1 MQTFWKWLIHRHPGS
16 PRGIENI
23 ANRFFPVHVA
33 IAVLATSL
41 IKSDPFTFASKA
53 LFPASSIL
61 IGMSLA
67 WTTRASTLLQSADLR
82 DALFRNDRRAED
94 YVYGFQL
101 AILVIMLMVT
111 YVAIMAGGGLS
122 VNVFGQETDSL
133 LSGFWLYLL
142 LSLAMRE
149 CWGVVNFTNLLSLL
163 DYRRSEKR

>member
-1 MQTFWKWLIHRHPGS
+1 
-16 PRGIENI
+16 
-23 ANRFFPVHVA
+23 
-33 IAVLATSL
+33 
-41 IKSDPFTFASKA
+41 
-53 LFPASSIL
+53 
-61 IGMSLA
+61 MSLA

-122 VNVFGQETDSL
+122 IIVFGQETDSL

-163 DYRRSEKR
+163 DYRRGEKR